1 VPFDMLGLVR
11 ELQTTADDNALRPDA
26 DDFVRSTAI
35 ESHPSSA
42 DDSADSHTQQL
53 KNADQAKPR
62 HLHTLVRWAVNVLII
77 GALAAAMGGWL
88 IFLAWGGR
96 RLLAML

>member
-1 VPFDMLGLVR
+1 MPCDMLSLVR
-11 ELQTTADDNALRPDA
+11 EPQTTAADDTSRADA
-26 DDFVRSTAI
+26 DDFDRSTAA
-35 ESHPSSA
+35 ESHPSSG
-42 DDSADSHTQQL
+42 DGSADSHTRQL